1 LKDALAQFIR
11 SLPDK
16 TQMIFLRRYWYAS
29 SAAEIAE
36 EYGMRENS
44 VNVLLHRTRKKLK
57 DHLQKEGFDL

>member
-1 LKDALAQFIR
+1 
-11 SLPDK
+11 
-16 TQMIFLRRYWYAS
+16 MIFLRRYWYAS

-57 DHLQKEGFDL
+57 QFLLKEGYFL